1 MGSIMK
7 RINLELG
14 VGLFLIAGIGCLA
27 WIAVKLG
34 DVGLL
39 PDRTYPLNARFV
51 SISGLKDGA
60 TVELAGVRIGR
71 VSNIDLDNEDYEA
84 IVEMTIDEGVR
95 LQEDTIAS
103 IRTQGIIGDRF
114 IKLSPGGSDVYLEPG
129 EEIADTESAVLLEE
143 LISKYIFESDSGK

>member
-1 MGSIMK
+1 MK
-7 RINLELG
+7 RINLELA
-14 VGLFLIAGIGCLA
+14 VGLFLLVGIGCMG

-39 PDRTYPLNARFV
+39 PDRTYPLTARFV

-71 VSNIDLDNEDYEA
+71 VSRIDLDGEDYEA
-84 IVEMTIDEGVR
+84 VVEITIDEGVR
-95 LQEDTIAS
+95 LQDDTIAS

-114 IKLSPGGSDVYLEPG
+114 IKLSPGGSDLYLEPG
-129 EEIADTESAVLLEE
+129 DEIADTESAILLEE
-143 LISKYIFESDSGK
+143 LISKYIFESDNSK

>member
-1 MGSIMK
+1 MK
-7 RINLELG
+7 RINLELA
-14 VGLFLIAGIGCLA
+14 VGLFLLVGIGCVA
-27 WIAVKLG
+27 WIAVQLG

-39 PDRTYPLNARFV
+39 PDRTYPLTARFV

-71 VSNIDLDNEDYEA
+71 VSRIDLDGEDYEA
-84 IVEMTIDEGVR
+84 VVEITIDEGVR

-114 IKLSPGGSDVYLEPG
+114 IKLSPGGSDDYLQPG
-129 EEIADTESAVLLEE
+129 EEIADTESAILLEE
-143 LISKYIFESDSGK
+143 LISKYIFESDSSK